1 MGKLIDLVGQ
11 HFGRLTVIKRAEDY
25 ISPKGIHKTMWVCEC
40 SCKDKNI
47 IITSGNRL
55 KRGETTSCGCY
66 AKESSIAKNTKHGD
80 TNTRLY
86 NIWSEMKKRCYNENA
101 PKYKNYG
108 GRRITVCEE
117 WLDDFVNFKK
127 WAMENGYSDHLT
139 IDRINN
145 NGNYEP
151 SNCRWATIE
160 EQNNNRRSNKMITF
174 SGETHNLKYWCE
186 TLSLPYSPIELR
198 LARGWSV
205 EDAFTIPIRKTNY
218 NR

>member
-1 MGKLIDLVGQ
+1 
-11 HFGRLTVIKRAEDY
+11 
-25 ISPKGIHKTMWVCEC
+25 
-40 SCKDKNI
+40 
-47 IITSGNRL
+47 
-55 KRGETTSCGCY
+55 
-66 AKESSIAKNTKHGD
+66 
-80 TNTRLY
+80 
-86 NIWSEMKKRCYNENA
+86 
-101 PKYKNYG
+101 
-108 GRRITVCEE
+108 
-117 WLDDFVNFKK
+117 
-127 WAMENGYSDHLT
+127 MENGYSDHLT